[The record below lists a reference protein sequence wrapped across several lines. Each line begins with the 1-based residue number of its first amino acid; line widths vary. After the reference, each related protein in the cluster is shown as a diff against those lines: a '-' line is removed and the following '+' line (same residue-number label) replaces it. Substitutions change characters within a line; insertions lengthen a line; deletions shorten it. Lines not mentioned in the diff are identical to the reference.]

1 MLSVFLKF
9 VNTLVGEES
18 ALCMFFAHPIHIE
31 RGMGWNP
38 IFKSSSTHLP
48 CCRHL
53 DAFHSDSI
61 TANQRR
67 EPFNSAVT
75 PSVAGWPGASRDD
88 GTVSVKA
95 PSSSVDVSRL

>member
-1 MLSVFLKF
+1 MKF

-38 IFKSSSTHLP
+38 IFKSSSTHLIP

-67 EPFNSAVT
+67 EPFDSAVT
-75 PSVAGWPGASRDD
+75 PSVAGLPGVSIAD
-88 GTVSVKA
+88 GTVSVKV
-95 PSSSVDVSRL
+95 PSSSVAMSRL